1 MTEQEFTSGIQRAL
15 NESATHLP
23 YKVSHRLAQSRQAAM
38 AKYSAQPVVGVQ
50 AVLAGAMSTGNDLP
64 YWRQALNLAFPA
76 VIVAAALYAISA
88 TRDTAEVDATA
99 EIDRAVLLDEL
110 PISTYTDYGYGVFLK
125 NSRQ

>member
-1 MTEQEFTSGIQRAL
+1 MTEQEFTSSIQRAL

-23 YKVSHRLAQSRQAAM
+23 YKVSHRLAQSRQAAL
-38 AKYSAQPVVGVQ
+38 AKYSAQPAIAMQSVLVG
-50 AVLAGAMSTGNDLP
+50 GISSGNELP
-64 YWRQALNLAFPA
+64 YWRQGLNLAFP
-76 VIVAAALYAISA
+76 VIVVAVALYAISA
-88 TRDTAEVDATA
+88 TRDSAEVDATA